1 MLKSTFRSFPR
12 RDNMGKKARFRWKD
26 EVDRCRFHRSFLRRR
41 RQTNVGG
48 KLLEPKGRLFNRSLP
63 QRNVKEREWRQ
74 LELRRGRQSRNL
86 RCRPLPLSSNPSC
99 YPTCQRL
106 PLLNLLVLKLSLQR
120 FWKIHCTFTVH
131 CRLAVVLR
139 LLILILHVML
149 SLQFPLPVPGTSC
162 T

>member
-1 MLKSTFRSFPR
+1 
-12 RDNMGKKARFRWKD
+12 
-26 EVDRCRFHRSFLRRR
+26 
-41 RQTNVGG
+41 
-48 KLLEPKGRLFNRSLP
+48 
-63 QRNVKEREWRQ
+63 
-74 LELRRGRQSRNL
+74 
-86 RCRPLPLSSNPSC
+86 LPLSSNPSC